1 MTSITHTS
9 FYNVTCKVCV
19 AIRNVLVNSF
29 KAMIRAQEAAG
40 RARAAHHLANMGYYD
55 EAKNVMLQGGKS
67 E

>member
-40 RARAAHHLANMGYYD
+40 RARAAHHLSNMGYYK
-55 EAKNVMLQGGKS
+55 EAKDVMLGVDKD
-67 E
+67 